1 MKTKIFFSLILAV
14 LPSFSFA
21 TDCAAIKAQYWECVR
36 SSMTGDSC
44 KNNVTIPSECLNAS
58 GSTTGKAPTHSNSST
73 YSEPSESDSSFF
85 DFNKEKFLSYP
96 KNHKPKNPI
105 KTINLKDF
113 SAKTYLESQE
123 DVDNFTTKLK
133 DELSKTVSEGKRV
146 RLQYR

>member
-21 TDCAAIKAQYWECVR
+21 TDCAAIKAKYWQCVR
-36 SSMTGDSC
+36 SSMTGASC
-44 KNNVTIPSECLNAS
+44 KDEVSIPSECLSAS
-58 GSTTGKAPTHSNSST
+58 GATTGKTPNKSNPSDYIPPSNS
-73 YSEPSESDSSFF
+73 DFF
-85 DFNKEKFLSYP
+85 NFGKEKSFSYP

-105 KTINLKDF
+105 KTVNVKDF
-113 SAKTYLESQE
+113 SAKTYLETQE
-123 DVDNFTTKLK
+123 DVDDFTAKLK